1 MIKLI
6 DRLMIR
12 GFFKSYFVCLASL
25 LSLYIVVDLFTNLDD
40 FTHSKDKAEGLTT
53 VVRHIVSYYGYKSAQ
68 IFDRLCEAIVLLA
81 AMFTVAWM
89 QRNNEQVPLLS
100 AGVSTRRIVAPVL
113 LCAFGMLS
121 LAAFNQEVLI
131 PRIADRLVLDR
142 DDPQGEK
149 NLAVHGAYEPS
160 GIHITGDRALRRTPT
175 SSRVVYKLACTIPES
190 LTRNQ
195 MHLQADEAR
204 YVPGSGP
211 RQGGWEMTGTHVT
224 GGQAGEVEGIPNVL
238 EVIDDGHFFLYTREV
253 DFEALTR
260 KADWFMFASTWSLFE
275 DLMRPGAARSP
286 SMAVLFQMRLTRPL
300 VGMVLVLLGL
310 SVILRDQ
317 NRNVFISSGQC
328 LVLCAMFFAFNY
340 TCKQMGDYELV
351 SPALA
356 AWLPVVTFGPFA
368 IVLFDAVHT

>member
-6 DRLMIR
+6 DRQMIR
-12 GFFKSYFVCLASL
+12 GFFKSYLVCLASL

-40 FTHSKDKAEGLTT
+40 FTHGKDQPKGLAG
-53 VVRHIVSYYGYKSAQ
+53 VVAHIISYYGYKSAQ

-100 AGVSTRRIVAPVL
+100 AGISTRRIVAPVL
-113 LCAFGMLS
+113 LCAFAMLG
-121 LAAFNQEVLI
+121 LAGLNQELLM

-149 NLAVHGAYEPS
+149 NLTVHGAYEPS
-160 GIHITGDRALRRTPT
+160 GIHVTGERAMRRGM
-175 SSRVVYKLACTIPES
+175 VVYKLACTVPES

-195 MHLQADEAR
+195 MHLQAEEAR
-204 YVPGSGP
+204 YVPPGSGP
-211 RQGGWEMTGTHVT
+211 RRGGWEMTGTHVT
-224 GGQAGEVEGIPNVL
+224 GGQSGEVEKIAGVL
-238 EVIDDGHFFLYTREV
+238 EVIDEGHFFLYTREV

-260 KADWFMFASTWSLFE
+260 NASWYQLAATWTLFG
-275 DLMRPGAARSP
+275 DLMRPGAVRSP

-328 LVLCAMFFAFNY
+328 LVLCAVFFAFSY
-340 TCKQMGDYELV
+340 ACKEMGDYEFV

-356 AWLPVVTFGPFA
+356 AWLPVLSFGPFA